1 MREKQLN
8 NILVNLDNVINEVLN
23 NEQFSISYK
32 LDLLIE
38 NQFIT
43 KRIKEM
49 IFNEDIEQEIVY
61 SFIKIILI
69 CIEKGNMWWT
79 NLSFYQFKCL

>member
-43 KRIKEM
+43 KRIK
-49 IFNEDIEQEIVY
+49 NDI
-61 SFIKIILI
+61 
-69 CIEKGNMWWT
+69 
-79 NLSFYQFKCL
+79 